1 MQVYHHTEPF
11 ELEGGAVL
19 QQLDIAY
26 HTYGTLN
33 EERTNVAWICHALTA
48 NSDVIEWWSGLVGEG
63 KAIDPARYFI
73 VCANILGSPYGSTSP
88 LSTDPETGAP
98 YGGHFPPITIRDM
111 ARAHE
116 LLAQHLQIN
125 SIELLV
131 GGSMGG
137 YQALELCILAPH
149 LVQRLFLVATSAAES
164 PWGIAVHAAQRL
176 AIEADQTWK
185 GGGEGCGK
193 EGLKA
198 ARAIGMLMYRS
209 YETYAVTQHEEDGE
223 KLDDFKAASYIN
235 YQGQKFSERFDAQ
248 CYWILTKAL
257 DSHHL
262 GRGRGQSVEQV
273 LSSIRQQTLII
284 GITSDGLCPVSEQE
298 FLAASIPQAQLIK
311 IDSLYGHD
319 GFLVETEGIGRHLI
333 KWLQNTEGG
342 AAAQPSIKKEI
353 QV

>member
-1 MQVYHHTEPF
+1 MQVFHHMEPF
-11 ELEGGAVL
+11 ELECGAVL
-19 QQLDIAY
+19 PALQVTY
-26 HTYGTLN
+26 HTYGVLN
-33 EERTNVAWICHALTA
+33 EQATNAVWICHALTA
-48 NSDVIEWWSGLVGEG
+48 NSDVAAWWRGLVGG
-63 KAIDPARYFI
+63 GQVINPANHFI

-98 YGGHFPPITIRDM
+98 YGSRFPPITIRDM
-111 ARAHE
+111 ARAHG
-116 LLAQHLQIN
+116 LLAQHLHIN

-137 YQALELCILAPH
+137 YQALEWCVIAPH

-176 AIEADQTWK
+176 AIEGDQTWK
-185 GGGEGCGK
+185 EGGEGCGK

-209 YETYAVTQHEEDGE
+209 YQTYAVTQHDEDVD
-223 KLDDFKAASYIN
+223 KLDNFKAASYIN
-235 YQGQKFSERFDAQ
+235 YQGHKFSERFDAQ
-248 CYWILTKAL
+248 SYWILTKAL

-262 GRGRGQSVEQV
+262 ARGRGQSLEQV
-273 LSSIRQQTLII
+273 LSSIWQQTLII

-298 FLAASIPQAQLIK
+298 FLAAHIPNAQLIK

-319 GFLVETEGIGRHLI
+319 GFLVETETIGRHLNNWI
-333 KWLQNTEGG
+333 QNAEGG
-342 AAAQPSIKKEI
+342 APPQHSIKREI